1 MSVISMHT
9 GRGAA
14 MALCTL
20 LALSACGGDSGSGGE
35 TTANAPQQRDAA
47 PTAVDR
53 GREIFRFETFGNQ
66 GFWTSAMRLPQG
78 IEDSGMTPLRALE
91 MGLNINTAALAP
103 QQAEAL
109 RNAAARIEAGAD
121 PADTVLAEPTRLNA
135 WLNQGAVIGLVPF
148 RADGERKPLGSSDG
162 FTGGGLNLA
171 AGDRLGVSCA
181 LCHASTDGDVLA
193 PGVAG
198 AGSAGQPVDGVI
210 ARDLDVGAL
219 FATAN
224 NPLAYLPL
232 LQLRLDQPDAGGD
245 DDQGGLL
252 DGLLPSGPEPEPYD
266 GVTVGRGDF
275 AGIPADGTLEEAT
288 AAAREYLTGTYQQD
302 GETRRY
308 YPRTSF
314 DGTPDGLGN
323 ASITPPFFRTDLA
336 APGSHAGIFE
346 QVDDFNNLDYTV
358 AMEPTSLLTESGRAF
373 LNVVAGRLGD
383 EIARRYE
390 AVLRDTGVIPEGMA
404 ATDVIPFVE
413 VERTDLPVGA
423 PAGPVGRRVA
433 QRKLDDLR
441 AYTDQLPAPAAPDDL
456 DADQVAAGR
465 ALFTTRREEGGAGCV
480 ACHTADPNQPVSAE
494 VVPIETL
501 YPAYNDELL
510 VLFERSTVSD
520 FSDVQDA
527 RGGPAPAYDDSV
539 VALDATLRGGR
550 RGFAQPLLLALDG
563 KARFLHDG
571 SVRGSDARDGLD
583 RLLDPARGEQA
594 PHPFYFPE
602 NLDQGDDAQGRAALV
617 EYLRSRTTDQ
627 EE

>member
-1 MSVISMHT
+1 MHT

-78 IEDSGMTPLRALE
+78 IEDSGMTPLQALE
-91 MGLNINTAALAP
+91 MGLNINTAALEP

-109 RNAAARIEAGAD
+109 RNAAARIEAGAE

-181 LCHASTDGDVLA
+181 LCHASTDGEVLA

-232 LQLRLDQPDAGGD
+232 LQLRLDQPDAGAGD
-245 DDQGGLL
+245 DPGGLL

-275 AGIPADGTLEEAT
+275 AGIPTDGTLEEAT

-302 GETRRY
+302 GEIRRY

-314 DGTPDGLGN
+314 DGTPDGFGN

-336 APGSHAGIFE
+336 A
-346 QVDDFNNLDYTV
+346 
-358 AMEPTSLLTESGRAF
+358 
-373 LNVVAGRLGD
+373 
-383 EIARRYE
+383 
-390 AVLRDTGVIPEGMA
+390 
-404 ATDVIPFVE
+404 
-413 VERTDLPVGA
+413 
-423 PAGPVGRRVA
+423 
-433 QRKLDDLR
+433 
-441 AYTDQLPAPAAPDDL
+441 
-456 DADQVAAGR
+456 
-465 ALFTTRREEGGAGCV
+465 
-480 ACHTADPNQPVSAE
+480 
-494 VVPIETL
+494 
-501 YPAYNDELL
+501 
-510 VLFERSTVSD
+510 
-520 FSDVQDA
+520 
-527 RGGPAPAYDDSV
+527 
-539 VALDATLRGGR
+539 
-550 RGFAQPLLLALDG
+550 
-563 KARFLHDG
+563 
-571 SVRGSDARDGLD
+571 
-583 RLLDPARGEQA
+583 
-594 PHPFYFPE
+594 
-602 NLDQGDDAQGRAALV
+602 
-617 EYLRSRTTDQ
+617 
-627 EE
+627 